1 MTTVVNQSTSAD
13 LGLSFPVKD
22 NAETDGISIEVIADI
37 SESDEQCPI
46 VGSTDQNSESV
57 ATDAPQSIDDVVSE
71 NQPSQS
77 LAESARFKLLSSDE
91 LHALPTFEWRI
102 KGVLPSQGLAVMFGP
117 SGSGKSFLVLDMVH
131 SIAAGHEWFGHKSKL
146 CGLTYV
152 ALEAQ
157 GGIGKRVQ
165 AYEVKNGKIPDN
177 VRYITQPFNLLNA
190 DDINALAT
198 AVTTAGTGD
207 VVVLDTLS
215 CAAPGKD
222 ENDSRDM
229 SNIVSSAKI
238 LQDLIGGLVLLIHHT
253 GKDASRGMR
262 GHSPLHAALDSVIEV
277 RRHADQREWIVAKN
291 KDGED
296 GASYPFTLE
305 SVSLGFDSD
314 GEEITSCVISKSQ
327 AVHIPVRKI
336 QINGTNQ
343 RTAFETL
350 EGALSANRE
359 DGDSVGSDHRSH
371 ILYEQAIDLVI
382 PQMPGDLKHKK
393 QRAKE
398 AIDGL
403 IKSKVVSLDD
413 DQVFIQNRSR

>member
-1 MTTVVNQSTSAD
+1 MTTDVSQSTSAD
-13 LGLSFPVKD
+13 LDLGFPVKD
-22 NAETDGISIEVIADI
+22 DAQTDGISIEVIADV
-37 SESDEQCPI
+37 SESYEQCPI
-46 VGSTDQNSESV
+46 VDPTDQSSESV
-57 ATDAPQSIDDVVSE
+57 TTDAPQPSDGVVLESL
-71 NQPSQS
+71 PSQS
-77 LAESARFKLLSSDE
+77 LAEPASFKLLSSDE
-91 LHALPTFEWRI
+91 LRALPKFEWRI

-131 SIAAGHEWFGHKSKL
+131 SIAAGHDWFGHKSMP

-165 AYEVKNGKIPDN
+165 AYEVQNGKIPNN
-177 VRYITQPFNLLNA
+177 VRYITQPFNLLKAN
-190 DDINALAT
+190 DINALAT

-222 ENDSRDM
+222 ENDSKDM

-262 GHSPLHAALDSVIEV
+262 GHSSLHAALDSVVEV

-314 GEEITSCVISKSQ
+314 GEEETSCVISKSQ
-327 AVHIPVRKI
+327 AVQIPVRKI
-336 QINGTNQ
+336 PINGTNR

-350 EGALSANRE
+350 EGALTANRVG
-359 DGDSVGSDHRSH
+359 GDSVGSDHPSH
-371 ILYEQAIDLVI
+371 VLYEQAIDLVT

-403 IKSKVVSLDD
+403 IKSKVVSLVG
-413 DQVFIQNRSR
+413 DQISINSCSR